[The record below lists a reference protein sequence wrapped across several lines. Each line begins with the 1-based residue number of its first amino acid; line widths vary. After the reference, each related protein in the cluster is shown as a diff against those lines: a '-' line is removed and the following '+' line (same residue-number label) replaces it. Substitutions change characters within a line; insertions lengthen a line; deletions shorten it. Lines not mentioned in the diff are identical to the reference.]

1 MNITERQF
9 HDALTVLQQSAD
21 NRTSYILN
29 SGKMV
34 GDEDSVKKYEDAE
47 KQQMTNHFL
56 YGGMSAVQEET
67 EWWEY
72 IIDLVGLTF
81 SKQSVLNKWSYQQ
94 MQSATEKSV
103 FQTSF
108 SILNLKSSNIQ
119 EQADEITLQV
129 NNLLAGVLNPEKTY
143 LTAGILSVSEIQKI
157 LKLYPEICLTLPEF
171 FMPGKVPIS
180 TAMPQGGNKLLL
192 ADIFISKCN
201 KTQLGTEKVD
211 LSQAEK
217 ITDLEQKVVAL
228 EDNCQCTKTQLAT
241 ENLSQAKKL
250 EALERKIVGFNETL
264 SKLQNYAKV
273 ADAAKS
279 HYDLWMAGIVAV
291 VIILAFFGGVS
302 AAMFSRQYTLKKRA
316 DVQDFNQEIQRKA
329 GAAPTAET
337 QGL

>member
-1 MNITERQF
+1 
-9 HDALTVLQQSAD
+9 
-21 NRTSYILN
+21 
-29 SGKMV
+29 MV

-143 LTAGILSVSEIQKI
+143 LTAGILSVSEIQEI
-157 LKLYPEICLTLPEF
+157 LKVYPEICLTLPEF

-273 ADAAKS
+273 ADTAKS
-279 HYDLWMAGIVAV
+279 HYDLWTAGIVAL